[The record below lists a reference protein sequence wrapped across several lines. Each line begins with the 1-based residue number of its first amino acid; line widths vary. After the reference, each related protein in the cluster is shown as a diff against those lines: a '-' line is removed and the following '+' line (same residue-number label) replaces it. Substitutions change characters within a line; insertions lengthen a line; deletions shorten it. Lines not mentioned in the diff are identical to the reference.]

1 VKRGLKLAGYFLFFD
16 ICFVVAAV
24 VTFPL
29 QGLRPLIVDQA
40 EKALGKGKQG
50 KSGVDP
56 VVTIGELG
64 MSGLGVKAERVQVQL
79 GSTDPEPGPII
90 DLDAVRVSASLASI
104 VSSTKTLQLDADL
117 YQGEVSADVSVDDK
131 QNVVAADIEVDGIE
145 LGRIG
150 AIIAGL
156 GAPVEG
162 KISADID
169 VVMGGAPE
177 KEAKGTVDVR
187 IAQLSVGPG
196 NLKVVPGGFELAE
209 PISLGTLAIKAPID
223 KGQGQIEGRF
233 EGTSDIE
240 AALDGTITMRA
251 KLQTSRL
258 DADGWF
264 RPTAL
269 FLDKNPKIK
278 SAIELGEKLSLP
290 GAPSLSKAK
299 DGEGRY
305 HFEARGA
312 LQTLKP
318 QLSRDA
324 GRRAARKRASTAGA
338 PPPTD
343 MPTPPVAGEKP
354 RPARPEQ
361 PTRPGADDGSP
372 YNAADIAVQE
382 NAAQEKAVQE
392 KAAQE
397 KAAQE
402 KIEQEK
408 IEQEKIEQ
416 EKAEQKKAAAEKT
429 DTADTADE

>member
-1 VKRGLKLAGYFLFFD
+1 MKRGLKLAGYVLFFD

-24 VTFPL
+24 VSFPL
-29 QGLRPLIVDQA
+29 QGMRPLIVDQA

-50 KSGVDP
+50 RNGVDP

-64 MSGLGVKAERVQVQL
+64 MSGLGVKAERVQIQL
-79 GSTDPEPGPII
+79 GSTDPDPGPTI

-117 YQGEVSADVSVDDK
+117 YEGEVSADVSVDDK
-131 QNVVAADIEVDGIE
+131 QNVVAADIEIDGVE

-169 VVMGGAPE
+169 LVMGAAPE
-177 KEAKGTVDVR
+177 KDAKGVVDVR
-187 IAQLSVGPG
+187 IDQLSVGPG
-196 NLKVVPGGFELAE
+196 NLKVIPGGFELAE
-209 PISLGTLAIKAPID
+209 PISLGALVIKAPVE
-223 KGQGQIEGRF
+223 KGQGQLEGRF
-233 EGTSDIE
+233 EGASDVE
-240 AALDGTITMRA
+240 AALDGTIALRP
-251 KLQTSRL
+251 KVQTSRL
-258 DADGWF
+258 DADGWL
-264 RPTAL
+264 RPTAA

-324 GRRAARKRASTAGA
+324 GRRAARKRASTDGA

-343 MPTPPVAGEKP
+343 MPTPSVAGEKP

-361 PTRPGADDGSP
+361 PTRPGADEGNP
-372 YNAADIAVQE
+372 YNAVDIAT
-382 NAAQEKAVQE
+382 QE

-402 KIEQEK
+402 KAEQAK
-408 IEQEKIEQ
+408 MEQEKIEQ
-416 EKAEQKKAAAEKT
+416 EKAEQKKAAAEKV
-429 DTADTADE
+429 DTGEAADE

>member
-16 ICFVVAAV
+16 VCFVIAAV

-29 QGLRPLIVDQA
+29 QGMRPLIVDQA

-50 KSGVDP
+50 RSGVDP
-56 VVTIGELG
+56 VVTIGELA
-64 MSGLGVKAERVQVQL
+64 MSGLGVKAERVQIQL
-79 GSTDPEPGPII
+79 GSTDPEPGPTI

-104 VSSTKTLQLDADL
+104 VSSTKTLQVDADL

-131 QNVVAADIEVDGIE
+131 QNVVAADIEVDGVE

-169 VVMGGAPE
+169 VVMGAAPE

-196 NLKVVPGGFELAE
+196 NLKAIPGGFELAE
-209 PISLGTLAIKAPID
+209 PIAMGTLVIKAPIE
-223 KGQGQIEGRF
+223 KGQGQLEGRF
-233 EGTSDIE
+233 EGAADVE
-240 AALDGTITMRA
+240 AELAGTIAMRA
-251 KLQTSRL
+251 KLPTSRL

-264 RPTAL
+264 RPTAA

-278 SAIELGEKLSLP
+278 SAIELGEKLSIP

-324 GRRAARKRASTAGA
+324 GRRAARKRASTTGA
-338 PPPTD
+338 PPPPD
-343 MPTPPVAGEKP
+343 LPTPPVPGEKP
-354 RPARPEQ
+354 RPARPEL
-361 PTRPGADDGSP
+361 PMRAGADDAG
-372 YNAADIAVQE
+372 AD
-382 NAAQEKAVQE
+382 KA
-392 KAAQE
+392 
-397 KAAQE
+397 
-402 KIEQEK
+402 
-408 IEQEKIEQ
+408 EQ
-416 EKAEQKKAAAEKT
+416 EKAEQEKADQEKAEQEKAAAEKAAAEKAAT
-429 DTADTADE
+429 EKVEKGDATEE